1 MKAKLISSLFLFSLL
16 APGCGGGDST
26 ITVWNES
33 NYIIEDIY
41 VTQVDTF
48 DWGPDLLGGDVLRSG
63 ESITIEVDCDVYDIK
78 VIDETG
84 VPCELH
90 DIDVCLEDDG
100 WVIDD
105 VTLDTCAFDGPALD
119 ASAVPRHGHEI
130 EATPQGEAPAR

>member
-1 MKAKLISSLFLFSLL
+1 
-16 APGCGGGDST
+16 
-26 ITVWNES
+26 VWNES
-33 NYIIEDIY
+33 DYIIEDIY

-63 ESITIEVDCDVYDIK
+63 ESITIAVDCDVYDIK

-84 VPCELH
+84 VECELH

-105 VTLDTCAFDGPALD
+105 VTLDACAFDAPAFD
-119 ASAVPRHGHEI
+119 ASAVPRHGHET
-130 EATPQGEAPAR
+130 EATPQGKAPAR